1 MWHSTDVVTSVV
13 TDWTQENNVNA
24 EMKNKGNV
32 YSGRA
37 EYTYQSRMDKVHL
50 ILSRKGRWF
59 SERRIEIVCHSS
71 GGYSC
76 YDVYISG
83 KCRGTACAKNLG

>member
-37 EYTYQSRMDKVHL
+37 E
-50 ILSRKGRWF
+50 
-59 SERRIEIVCHSS
+59 
-71 GGYSC
+71 
-76 YDVYISG
+76 
-83 KCRGTACAKNLG
+83 